1 MAVAPTPGGRK
12 KLKGKTVAATLT
24 TQPAVPAAP
33 ATPTPAPSP
42 APVAPVGP
50 TVLDFT
56 GHLELMQRLKLSA
69 VQGSSDA
76 VALMETMNLP
86 LMKFQEKLNGNFDVL
101 AKMTAESPEL
111 QNHEEMK
118 AAIGKVKGV
127 ETRLLATVENFGMW
141 QKLRRAI
148 YTAETLDAAIGELM
162 GIYSSWPN
170 RHEESARRPEY
181 TDFFKYGLKLGT
193 EQASL
198 RVNGPT

>member
-1 MAVAPTPGGRK
+1 MPDEDELIPIHESWMTMAALSRDVPRLRIG
-12 KLKGKTVAATLT
+12 TLVT
-24 TQPAVPAAP
+24 GNTYRHPA
-33 ATPTPAPSP
+33 
-42 APVAPVGP
+42 
-50 TVLDFT
+50 
-56 GHLELMQRLKLSA
+56 
-69 VQGSSDA
+69 
-76 VALMETMNLP
+76 
-86 LMKFQEKLNGNFDVL
+86 VL

-141 QKLRRAI
+141 QKLCRAI

-181 TDFFKYGLKLGT
+181 TAFFKYGLKLGT

-198 RVNGPT
+198 RVNAPT